1 MIRSQQMSVV
11 LTMSL
16 ILIGSTLWA
25 DLPGNRT
32 RPRPQPQPLVPA
44 VKVQSRVEINDQT
57 KLEGEEA
64 STVAKVVI
72 PRRILLQLLQQPA
85 AAPGAAAERS
95 EAPIGGTMI
104 AAFCLTIAAV
114 AAGLAWRQ
122 TASRRTTIAASILFA
137 GLGVISSGYADVPP
151 FKNDVQRQALV
162 DKNPQNRPT
171 VILVSEP
178 VEGPVRIFLK
188 HAPTPKE

>member
-1 MIRSQQMSVV
+1 MRSKQMTVV
-11 LTMSL
+11 LTISL
-16 ILIGSTLWA
+16 ILVGSTLRA

-44 VKVQSRVEINDQT
+44 VKVQSRVEINDQA

-64 STVAKVVI
+64 AAVAKVVI

-85 AAPGAAAERS
+85 VAPGAAAERS
-95 EAPIGGTMI
+95 EAPIGGTLI

-122 TASRRTTIAASILFA
+122 AASRRTTIAASILFA
-137 GLGVISSGYADVPP
+137 GLGFISSGYADVPP
-151 FKNDVQRQALV
+151 FKNDVQRQVLI

-171 VILVSEP
+171 VILVAEP
-178 VEGPVRIFLK
+178 EEGPVRIFLK